1 MQIVTDTAA
10 DFGQGQLDGVEVH
23 AVPLLVMMNGQTYRS
38 GVDIQAEQFYNLLD
52 SSDTY
57 PTTSQPSAGDFAEV
71 YRKLAERDTE
81 IISIHI
87 SSKLSGTYNSARLGA
102 EQVPQAHIT
111 LVDSKTV
118 SGAQGWMV
126 EHAAKAAKAGWSRE
140 EIMPLI
146 KLIGDKTDILYS
158 LATLKYLVHG
168 GRVGRVK
175 GLVGSLM
182 DIKPIIG
189 IDKSE
194 GINVPRGQ
202 MRTQKKATL
211 YIIDLIAQQYERGS
225 ALRVQV
231 LHGNNKDGAEMLS
244 EALDKHFK
252 CHFLPG
258 GPLGPVLGAHTGSGL
273 VGVVYAPQEVFDHL
287 PWEHKS

>member
-10 DFGQGQLDGVEVH
+10 DFGKGQLDGLEVH
-23 AVPLLVMMNGQTYRS
+23 AVPLFVMLKGQTYRS
-38 GVDIQAEQFYNLLD
+38 GVDIQPDQFYNLLD
-52 SSDTY
+52 SSGAY
-57 PTTSQPSAGDFAEV
+57 PTTSQPSAGDFADT
-71 YRKLAERDTE
+71 YRKIAERDTD

-87 SSKLSGTYNSARLGA
+87 SSQLSGTYNSARLGA
-102 EQVPQAHIT
+102 EQTPQANIT
-111 LVDSKTV
+111 LVDTKTV

-126 EHAAKAAKAGWSRE
+126 EYAAKAAKAGWSRD

-146 KLIGDKTDILYS
+146 KLINDKTDILYTLS
-158 LATLKYLVHG
+158 TLKYLVHG
-168 GRVGRVK
+168 GRIGRVK

-194 GINVPRGQ
+194 GINAPRGQ

-211 YIIDLIAQQYERGS
+211 YIADLIEQQHERGS

-231 LHGNNKDGAEMLS
+231 LHGNNKDGAEMLA
-244 EALDKHFK
+244 EALDKRFK
-252 CHFLPG
+252 CHFIPT

-273 VGVVYAPQEVFDHL
+273 VGAVYAPYEIFANL
-287 PWEHKS
+287 PWERRS